1 MKKQFSVF
9 SMHRQPA
16 VVEVTLSDGVTKVP
30 ATIDSLEVQ
39 LVPLDASGTLKLSF
53 TDPTE
58 ITEAEAKFAVGS
70 SVVISVELGA

>member
-16 VVEVTLSDGVTKVP
+16 VVEVTLPDGVTKVN
-30 ATIDSLEVQ
+30 ATVDSLEVQ

-58 ITEAEAKFAVGS
+58 IAEAEAKFAAGA
-70 SVVISVELGA
+70 SVVINVELEA